1 MTRALIILMLL
12 IAGCTGD
19 GASPPP
25 STPQAD
31 QPASPPA
38 PAFTVNA
45 GPDQT
50 IKLGTT
56 VTLSGSSTTTETIR
70 AICGSSPASHK
81 AAARRSPSPPR

>member
-38 PAFTVNA
+38 LALTVNA
-45 GPDQT
+45 GPGSNHQARHRGHAVRQQYDHR
-50 IKLGTT
+50 
-56 VTLSGSSTTTETIR
+56 VTS
-70 AICGSSPASHK
+70 
-81 AAARRSPSPPR
+81 